1 MPCVPGIQFS
11 WSLLCHRVVLTVTRF
26 LAPDT
31 RDTHLQ
37 TRSTCMWLQVHC
49 DDMAGEYVR
58 HFTQAELVV
67 GAAAEARLA
76 KTLVQRVGVPEALAV
91 AAAMVSSASCVV
103 KAEHHRGT
111 ATEEQ
116 LLEVPRLPASSVAG
130 PN

>member
-1 MPCVPGIQFS
+1 MPRVPGVKFTL
-11 WSLLCHRVVLTVTRF
+11 SLLCHHPALTITRF
-26 LAPDT
+26 PAPDT
-31 RDTHLQ
+31 PRLEI
-37 TRSTCMWLQVHC
+37 RSMCMWLQVHC

-76 KTLVQRVGVPEALAV
+76 KTLAQRVGVPEALAV

-116 LLEVPRLPASSVAG
+116 LLEVRSPACLIGRRADQG
-130 PN
+130 